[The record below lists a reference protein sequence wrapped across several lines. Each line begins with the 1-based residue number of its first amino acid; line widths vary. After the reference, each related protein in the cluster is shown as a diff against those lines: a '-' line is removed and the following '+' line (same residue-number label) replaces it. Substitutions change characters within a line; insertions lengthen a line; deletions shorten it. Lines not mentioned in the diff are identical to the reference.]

1 MRNLKTIFF
10 TLLLLLVGAV
20 SAFGQLKF
28 HVASFGEDQ
37 FDLAARDE
45 RFKKI
50 DGSGSLYAIIKVSG
64 DDLKEYNFNFGNMNH
79 LVESHED
86 QLWGYVQK
94 NAKHVTI
101 TRSGYNPL

>member
-1 MRNLKTIFF
+1 MKIINPRFF
-10 TLLLLLVGAV
+10 TILLLLVGAV
-20 SAFGQLKF
+20 SSFGQLKF

-64 DDLKEYNFNFGNMNH
+64 DDLKEYMFDFGNMNH
-79 LVESHED
+79 LVEEHKI
-86 QLWGYVQK
+86 GR
-94 NAKHVTI
+94 AHV
-101 TRSGYNPL
+101 